1 MTTHFSTTLKSHGIT
16 HRYTLGNSTETLP
29 GRMLPISGIY
39 ESILDATI
47 VPYLYAGMGWGE
59 PLFFKQKPLFIN
71 HDRPGNFH
79 AQFVIAD
86 DRAFVMR
93 TPHDLTAE
101 ESAKLTELFNKVNV
115 YFVTRE

>member
-1 MTTHFSTTLKSHGIT
+1 MTIRYSTTLKAHGIT
-16 HRYTLGNSTETLP
+16 HRYTLGNSAEALV
-29 GRMLPISGIY
+29 GRKIPISGIY
-39 ESILDATI
+39 ERILDATI

-71 HDRPGNFH
+71 HDRPGDFD

-86 DRAFVMR
+86 DRMFILR
-93 TPHDLTAE
+93 TPHELTAE
-101 ESAKLTELFNKVNV
+101 ESAKLTELFNAVDV